1 MFWLWPMV
9 LLLALMARPV
19 ALLAEPAQSES
30 ATPLTVETVE
40 AYFDAKLAQQMA
52 DDHIVGATVA
62 VVQEGELLFAKGYGY
77 ADLAQ
82 GKPVVVDQT
91 LFFPGSVGKLFTW
104 TAVMQL
110 AEQGKLDLDADINDY
125 LDFTIPAML
134 YPRRENQTGDQAGDQ
149 VADPITLAHLMTHTA
164 GFEEQLAAIHV
175 AGPDD
180 LQPLRD
186 FLVEAMPAR
195 VYAPGQWFAYSNYGT
210 ALAGYIVERISGQ
223 PFETYI
229 TEHILKPLAMEHSAA
244 VQPLP
249 PALMAD
255 YSQRLSLSRWR
266 PPSC

>member
-40 AYFDAKLAQQMA
+40 AYFDVKLAQQMA

-134 YPRRENQTGDQAGDQ
+134 YPRRGSDWGSGWGSGCRPHHPGT
-149 VADPITLAHLMTHTA
+149 
-164 GFEEQLAAIHV
+164 
-175 AGPDD
+175 PDD
-180 LQPLRD
+180 AHSRFRGTVGGHPRCRPGRS
-186 FLVEAMPAR
+186 PA
-195 VYAPGQWFAYSNYGT
+195 
-210 ALAGYIVERISGQ
+210 
-223 PFETYI
+223 
-229 TEHILKPLAMEHSAA
+229 AA
-244 VQPLP
+244 
-249 PALMAD
+249 
-255 YSQRLSLSRWR
+255 
-266 PPSC
+266 